1 MLLQIKDLLHQR
13 SPGALASDLGPL
25 AEMEFWRRRNEDLQG
40 LCRQISSPGTCLQI
54 CHSIGPLRGRF
65 LRGMSIYY
73 SIVSFFCRIHIVAV
87 TGCTSCSAEACKD
100 VQDAC

>member
-1 MLLQIKDLLHQR
+1 MESQVPQLVMLLQIKDVLHQR

-54 CHSIGPLRGRF
+54 CHSTGPLRGRF
-65 LRGMSIYY
+65 LRGMSKYH
-73 SIVSFFCRIHIVAV
+73 RIILLPHCHRSRDRLHFML
-87 TGCTSCSAEACKD
+87 G
-100 VQDAC
+100 